1 MVLLLCEILI
11 EPSVILKIF
20 KVLSIN
26 FYIDLTDQNINI
38 QSDITNTI
46 MLTSKNFSS
55 DSKLV
60 VDIGVRYNLQVSVG
74 IAVE

>member
-46 MLTSKNFSS
+46 ILTSENFSS

-60 VDIGVRYNLQVSVG
+60 VDIGIRYNLQVSVG
-74 IAVE
+74 IAIE